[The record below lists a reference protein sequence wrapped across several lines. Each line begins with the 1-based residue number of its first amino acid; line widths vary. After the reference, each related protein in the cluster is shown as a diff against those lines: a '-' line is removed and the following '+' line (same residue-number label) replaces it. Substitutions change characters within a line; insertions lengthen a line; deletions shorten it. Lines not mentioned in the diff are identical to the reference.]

1 MQISL
6 KALRRRQLQKSLKA
20 LTRRQLQISLKQL
33 RRRQMLNLQTKMI
46 MARSLPK
53 SADVLPGEESPMMHQ
68 AIKMMHADSP
78 TPASQ
83 IRQDPNVSRVKVRDP
98 NRQDPSVSRVKVR
111 DPNRQDLS
119 VNRVK
124 VRSPIRQD
132 PSALRM
138 MDKRPTLRGIS
149 VRRIIMFPRRAMSL
163 HTEYLR

>member
-1 MQISL
+1 
-6 KALRRRQLQKSLKA
+6 
-20 LTRRQLQISLKQL
+20 
-33 RRRQMLNLQTKMI
+33 MLNLQTKMI

-119 VNRVK
+119 VSRVMARSLNRQGLSASRVK
-124 VRSPIRQD
+124 ARSRTRQEASVPRMTD
-132 PSALRM
+132 KSLTHREFSA
-138 MDKRPTLRGIS
+138 
-149 VRRIIMFPRRAMSL
+149 RIMHMFPRRATSL
-163 HTEYLR
+163 HTVSLR